1 MPELN
6 NANSLGINWDWEM
19 TIFSRQEKILNKIY
33 NYSLHRFEFKFN
45 FQRVNRKEGE
55 RAMRKSAPCNHSKTD
70 IDFQICKR
78 DIQRV

>member
-1 MPELN
+1 MG
-6 NANSLGINWDWEM
+6 LGNDNIQPTGE
-19 TIFSRQEKILNKIY
+19 TLNKVY